1 MEDFMVGS
9 RRQNW
14 RNYIKKI
21 TIIKNRTM
29 KIQIDFDTDNLLANT
44 SSREDQEIGNQFL
57 QYATDDALVGE
68 IESRKLFDEVLDII
82 PEELIIKKYNS
93 IHEE

>member
-1 MEDFMVGS
+1 
-9 RRQNW
+9 
-14 RNYIKKI
+14 
-21 TIIKNRTM
+21 M

-68 IESRKLFDEVLDII
+68 IESRKLFDDVLDII

>member
-1 MEDFMVGS
+1 
-9 RRQNW
+9 
-14 RNYIKKI
+14 
-21 TIIKNRTM
+21 M